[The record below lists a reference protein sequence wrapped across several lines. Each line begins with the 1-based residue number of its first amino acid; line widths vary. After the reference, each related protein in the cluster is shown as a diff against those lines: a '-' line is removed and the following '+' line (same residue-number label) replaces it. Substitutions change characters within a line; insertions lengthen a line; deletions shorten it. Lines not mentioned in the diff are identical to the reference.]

1 MSALWQGGAPLLLA
15 STSATRRILAETA
28 GLPVETEAPGLDE
41 RAVEASVPDG
51 GPARIASRLAQEKAL
66 VVSRRHPGRVVI
78 GADQTLACAGR
89 LLHKPTDRAAARE
102 QLATLSGRTHVLHSA
117 VAIAR
122 NGTVIRC
129 FVEEARLTMRPLSA
143 DMIGRYL
150 DLAGDKALQSV
161 GAYQLEGLGI
171 HLFETVEGDHSTVL
185 GLPLLP
191 LLAALREM
199 NCLAL

>member
-1 MSALWQGGAPLLLA
+1 M
-15 STSATRRILAETA
+15 LAESA
-28 GLPVETEAPGLDE
+28 GLPVQTEAAGIDE
-41 RAVEASVPDG
+41 RTIEASLPDG
-51 GPARIASRLAQEKAL
+51 NSARIASRLAQEKARA
-66 VVSRRHPGRVVI
+66 VSRRHPGRLVV

-89 LLHKPTDRAAARE
+89 LLHKPLDRTAARE

-122 NGTVIRC
+122 DDAVLRS
-129 FVEEARLTMRPLSA
+129 FVEDARLTVRPLST
-143 DMIGRYL
+143 DVIERYL
-150 DLAGDKALQSV
+150 DLAGANALRSV

-171 HLFETVEGDHSTVL
+171 HLFESIEGDHSTIL